1 MSEKLTIQG
10 YEPTLEMVDGTD
22 DELQAV
28 MAECDDGEWLRKDD
42 LAPYV
47 EARVKE
53 AVEKEREVLNRE
65 NGNLRRIVGEQSV
78 RHRMKL
84 EERDYTIARLKS
96 QLKALVD
103 ANMKVLNSQAPQP
116 IVIQEAAV
124 RAAQEKEVQK

>member
-1 MSEKLTIQG
+1 MSEIQKYSPDWDA
-10 YEPTLEMVDGTD
+10 YEGHAFL
-22 DELQAV
+22 
-28 MAECDDGEWLRKDD
+28 AEDSLGSAMKFSD

-84 EERDYTIARLKS
+84 EERDYTIARLK
-96 QLKALVD
+96 ALVD
-103 ANMKVLNSQAPQP
+103 AHMKVLNSQAPQL

-124 RAAQEKEVQK
+124 RAAQEKGL

>member
-1 MSEKLTIQG
+1 MSEIQRYRFVVEREQG
-10 YEPTLEMVDGTD
+10 QIARAYAAPWFGSQTPENDYVHFS
-22 DELQAV
+22 
-28 MAECDDGEWLRKDD
+28 D

-47 EARVKE
+47 EAQVKE

-84 EERDYTIARLKS
+84 EERDYTIARLKV
-96 QLKALVD
+96 LVD
-103 ANMKVLNSQAPQP
+103 AHMKVLNSQAPQL

-124 RAAQEKEVQK
+124 RAAQEKGL

>member
-1 MSEKLTIQG
+1 MSEIQRYSPDWDA
-10 YEPTLEMVDGTD
+10 YEGHAFLAEDSLGS
-22 DELQAV
+22 AV
-28 MAECDDGEWLRKDD
+28 KFSD

-47 EARVKE
+47 EAQIKE

>member
-1 MSEKLTIQG
+1 MSEIQRYRFVVEREQG
-10 YEPTLEMVDGTD
+10 QIARAYAAPWFGSQTPENDYVHFS
-22 DELQAV
+22 
-28 MAECDDGEWLRKDD
+28 D

-124 RAAQEKEVQK
+124 RAAQEKEAQG